1 MYETSSYE
9 EYLTRGIKKLPSI
22 KGDDARFI
30 IPAPKVFTE
39 GRTTVLDNFSE
50 IVSILNRDPDHVL
63 KYLLRELGTAGK
75 TEGGRVIFQG
85 RFSTE
90 MIASL
95 IDEYVEEFVICSEC
109 NRPDTHLTK
118 SDRTLML
125 KCDACG
131 AHRPIKKRLV
141 KKEVTR
147 NSLEEG
153 ETYEVRIEA
162 VGRRGDGIAKI
173 GKYSLFVPGT
183 QKGDVVKVRVKKI
196 SGTLAFTERLNPQ

>member
-1 MYETSSYE
+1 MT
-9 EYLTRGIKKLPSI
+9 
-22 KGDDARFI
+22 
-30 IPAPKVFTE
+30 
-39 GRTTVLDNFSE
+39 
-50 IVSILNRDPDHVL
+50 
-63 KYLLRELGTAGK
+63 
-75 TEGGRVIFQG
+75 FQG
-85 RFSTE
+85 RFSSE

-131 AHRPIKKRLV
+131 AHRPIKKRLA
-141 KKEVTR
+141 KKEVAR

-153 ETYEVRIEA
+153 ETYEVHIEA

-183 QKGDVVKVRVKKI
+183 QKGDVVKVKVKKI
-196 SGTLAFTERLNPQ
+196 SGTLAFTERLNPR